1 MRSAQGKP
9 TLRPSTALRSD
20 THLKSSVL
28 CRRATYRKGT
38 ALQVDARW
46 ASSYPLDDT
55 WSPTARRQ
63 RAPLRRRTLAARSS
77 HRAGETVGHRA
88 HTFGNYQSAALVLS
102 ICACDL
108 LFF

>member
-38 ALQVDARW
+38 ALQVDAGWHPRI
-46 ASSYPLDDT
+46 
-55 WSPTARRQ
+55 
-63 RAPLRRRTLAARSS
+63 TLTTRGRPPRGGRGLLYDGGLWPRSS
-77 HRAGETVGHRA
+77 RRAGETVGHRA
-88 HTFGNYQSAALVLS
+88 HPLGNHHSAALVLS
-102 ICACDL
+102 I
-108 LFF
+108 

>member
-1 MRSAQGKP
+1 MRSAQPKP

-38 ALQVDARW
+38 ALQVDAGW
-46 ASSYPLDDT
+46 ASSYHLDDT

-63 RAPLRRRTLAARSS
+63 RGLLYDGGLWPRSS
-77 HRAGETVGHRA
+77 RRAGETVGHRA
-88 HTFGNYQSAALVLS
+88 HPLGNHHSAALVLS

>member
-20 THLKSSVL
+20 THLKSAVL
-28 CRRATYRKGT
+28 CRRLLIGRERPFRSMLAGHPRITLTTRG
-38 ALQVDARW
+38 R
-46 ASSYPLDDT
+46 P
-55 WSPTARRQ
+55 PRGRRGLLYDGGLW
-63 RAPLRRRTLAARSS
+63 PRSS
-77 HRAGETVGHRA
+77 RRAGETVGHRA
-88 HTFGNYQSAALVLS
+88 HPLGNHHSAALVLS